1 LKKRVISIAGLVT
14 SLIECTIFDNYEETK
29 QIFPGYPAPLEFLK
43 YIEDLENLLV
53 KEMKLGY
60 KGVNHDELMTYTTK
74 FKKDL
79 NISDYR

>member
-1 LKKRVISIAGLVT
+1 
-14 SLIECTIFDNYEETK
+14 
-29 QIFPGYPAPLEFLK
+29 
-43 YIEDLENLLV
+43 
-53 KEMKLGY
+53 MKLGY